1 MCSDDL
7 HVWFSR
13 KEDRTSRYPFI
24 LVGMLFHGDEDT
36 LLHDLEHHAFNKRHI
51 ATVQFEHPLPTPKDY
66 DRS

>member
-1 MCSDDL
+1 
-7 HVWFSR
+7 
-13 KEDRTSRYPFI
+13 
-24 LVGMLFHGDEDT
+24 MLFHGDEDT